1 MVEWL
6 SMLHCIQKAVVS
18 VIGPE
23 TEWGVL
29 IFLHPLQAIVG
40 VVPKGTCK
48 MEPGWSLID

>member
-6 SMLHCIQKAVVS
+6 SMLCCIQKVVVS

-23 TEWGVL
+23 TEWGIL
-29 IFLHPLQAIVG
+29 IFLHPLQAVMG

-48 MEPGWSLID
+48 MEPT